1 MTELLSNP
9 VKHYDWGSRTAIA
22 ALTGRPTPSPEP
34 EAEMWLG
41 AHPSGPSLLAGRG
54 VTLDQ
59 AIAADPEGELGGQ
72 TVARF
77 GARLP
82 YLLKLIAV
90 GRVLSLQVHPSAEQ
104 AEAGHAR
111 GAYVD
116 AYPKPELVC
125 ALTPFS
131 GLAGFRAPGE
141 AARLLQAL
149 ALPELQPVVDLLEA
163 GEAAG
168 ALRLLLEWPDR
179 KALVES
185 VVAAAGPLGHD
196 LVLHLAEQYPD
207 DPAVLAPLL
216 MNRHDLKPG
225 EALFLGAGV
234 LHCYL
239 SGFGVEIMGGSD
251 NVLRAGLTPKPID
264 VDELLQI
271 TDFAAQPLRV
281 EPEDG
286 LYTVPVPEF
295 ALGRAQ
301 GPDDTLEGGV
311 PRVFV
316 CVEGEVTVDGR
327 TLRAGESAFVP
338 GSQGAFEVRGPG
350 TVFWAQPSRV
360 AGVPA
365 AEPECR

>member
-22 ALTGRPTPSPEP
+22 TLTGRPSPSPDP

-41 AHPSGPSLLAGRG
+41 AHPSGPSLLVERG
-54 VTLDQ
+54 ITLDQ
-59 AIAADPEGELGGQ
+59 AIAADPQAELGAG

-90 GRVLSLQVHPSAEQ
+90 ERVLSLQVHPSAEQ

-116 AYPKPELVC
+116 AHPKPELVC

-141 AARLLQAL
+141 AARLLAEL
-149 ALPELQPVVDLLEA
+149 ELPELRPVVGLLEA
-163 GEAAG
+163 GDSAG
-168 ALRLLLEWPDR
+168 ALRLLLEWPER
-179 KALVES
+179 KALVEA
-185 VVAAAGPLGHD
+185 VAAAAGRRGHD
-196 LVLHLAEQYPD
+196 LVTRLAEQYPD

-216 MNRHDLKPG
+216 MNRHDLMPG

-264 VDELLQI
+264 VDELLRI

-281 EPEDG
+281 EPVDG

-301 GPDDTLEGGV
+301 APDVTLEGGV

-316 CVEGEVTVDGR
+316 CVEGEVAVDGR
-327 TLRAGESAFVP
+327 TLRPGESAFVP
-338 GSQGAFEVRGPG
+338 GSQAAVQVRGSG
-350 TVFWAQPSRV
+350 TVFWAQPSRE
-360 AGVPA
+360 ADAPATGV
-365 AEPECR
+365 

>member
-22 ALTGRPTPSPEP
+22 TLTGRPSPSPEP

-54 VTLDQ
+54 VTLDR
-59 AIAADPEGELGGQ
+59 AIAADPEGELGGE

-90 GRVLSLQVHPSAEQ
+90 DRVLSLQVHPSAEQ

-141 AARLLQAL
+141 AARLLEAL
-149 ALPELQPVVDLLEA
+149 EVSELRPVVDLLDA
-163 GEAAG
+163 GEPAG
-168 ALRLLLEWPDR
+168 ALRLLLEWPER
-179 KALVES
+179 KALVEA
-185 VVAAAGPLGHD
+185 VVAAAGRLGHD
-196 LVLHLAEQYPD
+196 LVLRLAEQYPD

-216 MNRHDLKPG
+216 MNRHDLMPG

-264 VDELLQI
+264 VDELLRI

-281 EPEDG
+281 ELADG

-301 GPDDTLEGGV
+301 APDDRLEGGV

-316 CVEGEVTVDGR
+316 CVEGEVAVDGQV
-327 TLRAGESAFVP
+327 LRAGESAFVP

-350 TVFWAQPSRV
+350 IVYWAQPSRV
-360 AGVPA
+360 ADVPA
-365 AEPECR
+365 AEV